1 MTPSDLAKEIKSAAN
16 GAVVI
21 SLSDLAPILGYKD
34 PYRLKQKLTRDDPD
48 SRVPVIRPIVGKKY
62 SIKEIAIRVTEAGR
76 RSDDD

>member
-16 GAVVI
+16 GAVLI

-48 SRVPVIRPIVGKKY
+48 SRVPVIRPVLGKKY
-62 SIKEIAIRVTEAGR
+62 LISEIAIRAVEAGR
-76 RSDDD
+76 REE